1 MSARSRRQL
10 EPGLEPP
17 AAFSGRHHEA
27 KGLIPPSHFEVRC
40 PGPPA
45 VDTDPWAALSK
56 ATKDILEL
64 RRENERLR
72 ELHSASNR
80 DMSRGRAGGEM
91 DKVCSRARSLDQE
104 RAHKWPREAT
114 EQAEII
120 TEQIREIH
128 RLTGEARLLRSTVEQ
143 QATVI
148 REKESL
154 VTQLTEQLGEMRA
167 ELREQRREA
176 SQLQFQCQVET
187 DGVQSQHQL
196 EIQRLETQLVLAQA
210 ASSEEAEQLRS
221 ELKELRERYRHEVSA
236 LEEELAKQAAAKSE
250 DNQLQIARLQ
260 DAQYQR
266 MAEQILQLAESRDKS
281 CAALKD
287 RVSELEEGLRQ
298 SREKGQREA
307 AHFRE
312 KLEAVTQERDTLQE
326 DLRKTKLESESQNSV
341 IAQLRTYIGQLVP
354 DEKQLE
360 ESRQEKEQLNNK
372 VQQHLEKEREALK
385 MTAELMNIRLRSLND
400 ILTIQE
406 SESSRKP
413 KQGVPEGENVKRLPL
428 VTRWRE
434 KVFTLMVQLKS
445 QEISH
450 ANDINQ
456 LHVKLANLEEE
467 LRVKE
472 QEQALLLHSFE
483 DRTAEMN
490 MERVQNQTLREE
502 LASAQSDTVRFQG
515 NAERAENTLC
525 HLKEVVSSF
534 YQKFLEQETEQRKAL
549 CRLGNLGQRV
559 TFANKRIDTIHGL
572 LARKDAILRLQ
583 LQEKRGGAGSDTGR
597 SHEDLE
603 KELELL
609 NRERD
614 QLAAELKKTSQLIE
628 KKVTEARL
636 KCESELKDHL
646 VVRGQLEE
654 ALEERTQCQ
663 QRLTEELRECQ
674 KQLADSQGAAE
685 SLRIELAQ
693 QQQKYEQA
701 LTGKVEEAE
710 QRLAEQLSE
719 MERQLN
725 EARRGHTKAVVAL
738 RQTDRQA
745 ARDKERMQACEK
757 LHEEQHQRE
766 VQRLSTKLRELER
779 DRNLLVATLRQEG
792 LLSRFRK
799 SRAVAIQST
808 AALSDKEELTRPLAD
823 SKASKTS
830 SQVQTKASLTEVL
843 NELELLTASVI
854 GDQEGED
861 TNEEE
866 ETK

>member
-17 AAFSGRHHEA
+17 AAFSRRHHEA
-27 KGLIPPSHFEVRC
+27 EGLIPPSHFEVRC

-64 RRENERLR
+64 RQENERLR
-72 ELHSASNR
+72 ELQSAPNR
-80 DMSRGRAGGEM
+80 DMPRGRAGGEM

-176 SQLQFQCQVET
+176 SQLQLQCQAET

-196 EIQRLETQLVLAQA
+196 EIQRLETQLVQAQA

-236 LEEELAKQAAAKSE
+236 LEEELVKQAAAKSE

-266 MAEQILQLAESRDKS
+266 MAEILQLAESRDKN

-287 RVSELEEGLRQ
+287 RVSELEEELRQ

-312 KLEAVTQERDTLQE
+312 KLEAVTQERGTLQE
-326 DLRKTKLESESQNSV
+326 DLRKTKLELESQNSV
-341 IAQLRTYIGQLVP
+341 ITQLRTYIGQLVP
-354 DEKQLE
+354 DEKQIE
-360 ESRQEKEQLNNK
+360 ESRQEKVQLNNK
-372 VQQHLEKEREALK
+372 VQHLEKEREALK
-385 MTAELMNIRLRSLND
+385 VTAELMNIRLRSLND

-413 KQGVPEGENVKRLPL
+413 KQGVPEGENAKRLPL

-456 LHVKLANLEEE
+456 LHVKLTNLEGE

-534 YQKFLEQETEQRKAL
+534 YQRFLVQETEQRKAL

-597 SHEDLE
+597 RSHEDLE
-603 KELELL
+603 KELEVL

-636 KCESELKDHL
+636 KCDSELKDHL

-674 KQLADSQGAAE
+674 KELADSQGAAE
-685 SLRIELAQ
+685 SLQIELAQ

-701 LTGKVEEAE
+701 LAGKVEEAE
-710 QRLAEQLSE
+710 RRLAEQLSE

-738 RQTDRQA
+738 RQTERQA

-757 LHEEQHQRE
+757 LHEEQHQKE
-766 VQRLSTKLRELER
+766 IQRLSTKLRELER

-808 AALSDKEELTRPLAD
+808 AALSDKEELARPLAD
-823 SKASKTS
+823 SQASKTS
-830 SQVQTKASLTEVL
+830 SQVQTKASLTEVF
-843 NELELLTASVI
+843 NELELLTAAVI

>member
-1 MSARSRRQL
+1 LGGRRCQEPVSGGRLFLGHRSLTVSGAMSARSRRQL

-27 KGLIPPSHFEVRC
+27 EGLIPPSHFEVRC

-45 VDTDPWAALSK
+45 VNTDPWAALSK

-72 ELHSASNR
+72 ELQSASNR
-80 DMSRGRAGGEM
+80 DMPRGRAGGEM
-91 DKVCSRARSLDQE
+91 DKVCSRAR
-104 RAHKWPREAT
+104 
-114 EQAEII
+114 
-120 TEQIREIH
+120 
-128 RLTGEARLLRSTVEQ
+128 
-143 QATVI
+143 
-148 REKESL
+148 
-154 VTQLTEQLGEMRA
+154 
-167 ELREQRREA
+167 
-176 SQLQFQCQVET
+176 
-187 DGVQSQHQL
+187 
-196 EIQRLETQLVLAQA
+196 
-210 ASSEEAEQLRS
+210 
-221 ELKELRERYRHEVSA
+221 
-236 LEEELAKQAAAKSE
+236 
-250 DNQLQIARLQ
+250 
-260 DAQYQR
+260 
-266 MAEQILQLAESRDKS
+266 
-281 CAALKD
+281 
-287 RVSELEEGLRQ
+287 VSELEEELRQ

-341 IAQLRTYIGQLVP
+341 ITQLRTYIGQLVP

-372 VQQHLEKEREALK
+372 VQHLEKEREALK
-385 MTAELMNIRLRSLND
+385 VTAELMNIRLRSLND

-413 KQGVPEGENVKRLPL
+413 KQGVLEGENVKRLPL

-456 LHVKLANLEEE
+456 LHVKLANLEEG

-525 HLKEVVSSF
+525 HFKEVVSSF
-534 YQKFLEQETEQRKAL
+534 YQRFLEQETEQRKAL

-597 SHEDLE
+597 RSHEDLE
-603 KELELL
+603 KELEML

-636 KCESELKDHL
+636 KCDSELKDHL

-674 KQLADSQGAAE
+674 KELADSQGATE
-685 SLRIELAQ
+685 SLRIELTQ

-701 LTGKVEEAE
+701 LAGKVEEAE

-719 MERQLN
+719 MEKQLN
-725 EARRGHTKAVVAL
+725 EARRGHTKAAFSAV
-738 RQTDRQA
+738 QSKFT
-745 ARDKERMQACEK
+745 RMIPVWEG
-757 LHEEQHQRE
+757 LSYG
-766 VQRLSTKLRELER
+766 QRLNRSG
-779 DRNLLVATLRQEG
+779 V
-792 LLSRFRK
+792 
-799 SRAVAIQST
+799 
-808 AALSDKEELTRPLAD
+808 
-823 SKASKTS
+823 
-830 SQVQTKASLTEVL
+830 
-843 NELELLTASVI
+843 
-854 GDQEGED
+854 
-861 TNEEE
+861 
-866 ETK
+866 